1 MRIAWLL
8 LALLGFNRNAG
19 AADTTVYVTLD
30 RAAGTFAAKRIAG
43 SVFKQAGVTIVWRA
57 PAQAATAA
65 PPAWLRI
72 ELAEETPQER
82 LPGALAVSYPYD
94 GCSKG
99 VTVFL
104 DRVRSLARGDKQE
117 AVQLQYMRESAL
129 LGYVLVHEITHV
141 LEGMG
146 RHSEAGLMK
155 ARWDAKDRAAILEGR
170 LAFLDEDVRLIRR
183 GLATR
188 NCYAPA
194 ALIAQSQS
202 GIAIHPE

>member
-8 LALLGFNRNAG
+8 GLLGLNLNAG

-43 SVFKQAGVTIVWRA
+43 SIFKKAGVTIVWRA
-57 PAQAATAA
+57 PAPAATGA
-65 PPAWLRI
+65 PAAWLRI
-72 ELAEETPQER
+72 ELAEETPEER

-99 VTVFL
+99 ITVFF

-117 AVQLQYMRESAL
+117 ALQLQYVRESAL
-129 LGYVLVHEITHV
+129 LGYVLVHEIAHV

-146 RHSEAGLMK
+146 RHSATGLMK
-155 ARWDAKDRAAILEGR
+155 ARWDARDRAAILEGR
-170 LAFLDEDVRLIRR
+170 LGFLEEDLRLIRR
-183 GLATR
+183 GLAMGS
-188 NCYAPA
+188 CYAPA
-194 ALIAQSQS
+194 ALIADSQP
-202 GIAIHPE
+202 GIALHPE